1 VSQINVNPG
10 GGARDAGVGS
20 VLAIVVVLVVVA
32 ILVFAF
38 AFGGFQR
45 FGGGPAVAP
54 ATSNAPAGQSGTTIN
69 VEPKVNVQAP
79 APAGNAPGYSGS
91 TPAKP

>member
-10 GGARDAGVGS
+10 GGVRDSGVGS
-20 VLAIVVVLVVVA
+20 VLAILLVLVLVA
-32 ILVFAF
+32 FLVWAL

-45 FGGGPAVAP
+45 SGGGPAVAP

-69 VEPKVNVQAP
+69 IEPRVNVQAP
-79 APAGNAPGYSGS
+79 APAGNAPAT
-91 TPAKP
+91 TPPKP

>member
-1 VSQINVNPG
+1 MSQININPG
-10 GGARDAGVGS
+10 GGARDSGMGS
-20 VLAIVVVLVVVA
+20 VVALLLVFVLIA
-32 ILVFAF
+32 LLVFAF

-69 VEPKVNVQAP
+69 IEPKVNVQAP
-79 APAGNAPGYSGS
+79 APSGNATGDSGK
-91 TPAKP
+91 TPAGP